1 MKSVEGTPEHK
12 KYAEPLDLL
21 SHGLGPGQVPQG
33 ADLNEE
39 LRDRLWAPPDAGEQ
53 CSAPLQDGAR
63 AWARAL
69 LALGAARPTV
79 RELKNLADFDKLLA
93 HHAENT
99 GLPVVVDFY
108 SDSCGPCRM
117 IAPVFKK
124 LAAEYKDRAVF
135 AKYNRALPRDGP
147 RDFATAQTA
156 ALHLTGLP
164 RRAKLER
171 LGKLYG
177 LGPAACVRRSGSRRA
192 GSGSCRPPPGRR
204 RCAASPRG
212 PRR

>member
-1 MKSVEGTPEHK
+1 MDNVIDDTLNIGFFWVRPSRRLALFFGALSVAWR
-12 KYAEPLDLL
+12 AELAA
-21 SHGLGPGQVPQG
+21 S
-33 ADLNEE
+33 
-39 LRDRLWAPPDAGEQ
+39 PDAG
-53 CSAPLQDGAR
+53 SR
-63 AWARAL
+63 AAVDQKFLWARLSTNAT
-69 LALGAARPTV
+69 LAGKYV
-79 RELKNLADFDKLLA
+79 RL
-93 HHAENT
+93 
-99 GLPVVVDFY
+99 
-108 SDSCGPCRM
+108 
-117 IAPVFKK
+117 
-124 LAAEYKDRAVF
+124 DRVVF